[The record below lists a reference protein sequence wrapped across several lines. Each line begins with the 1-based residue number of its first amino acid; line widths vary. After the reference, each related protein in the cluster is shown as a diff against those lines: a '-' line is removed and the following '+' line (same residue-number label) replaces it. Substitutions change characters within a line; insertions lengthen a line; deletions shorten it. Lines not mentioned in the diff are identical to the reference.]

1 MSRLDR
7 LELVV
12 ARLAKRIL
20 GEDVTFDQI
29 AEKEAEAQGVVYV
42 PPAAAAPAPD
52 LEPVLARL
60 TALEERPAPV
70 PPDPIDVS
78 PLLEAIAHMSKRIAD
93 LEARPVAVPDLE
105 QKVSAL
111 TKHVIDQERILQA
124 MLQDASN
131 TGRLVEFI
139 LKEGKIYDADRIAE
153 VRRAV

>member
-12 ARLAKRIL
+12 RNLADRIL
-20 GEDVTFDQI
+20 GEKITFDQI

-52 LEPVLARL
+52 LEPLLARL

-70 PPDPIDVS
+70 P
-78 PLLEAIAHMSKRIAD
+78 
-93 LEARPVAVPDLE
+93 VPDLE

-139 LKEGKIYDADRIAE
+139 LKEGKIYDADRVAE
-153 VRRAV
+153 VRKAG

>member
-1 MSRLDR
+1 MSPRLDR

-12 ARLAKRIL
+12 RNLAKRIL

-93 LEARPVAVPDLE
+93 
-105 QKVSAL
+105 
-111 TKHVIDQERILQA
+111 QERILQA
-124 MLQDASN
+124 MLQDAAN

-139 LKEGKIYDADRIAE
+139 LQEGKIYDADRVAE
-153 VRRAV
+153 VRKAG